1 MMNIDHR
8 KIIDHI
14 TLGQEPLDKLKKAPP
29 PKLTGEEALGLKF
42 KTGTPVKD
50 KVTNLK
56 GVIVYATRK
65 IARIQ
70 SARG

>member
-1 MMNIDHR
+1 MGVDHR

-42 KTGTPVKD
+42 KTGTPVRD
-50 KVTNLK
+50 KITGKK

>member
-1 MMNIDHR
+1 MDIDHR

-14 TLGQEPLDKLKKAPP
+14 TLGQEPLEELKKAPP
-29 PKLTGEEALGLKF
+29 PKIEGEEALGLKF

-56 GVIVYATRK
+56 GVVVYATRK
-65 IARIQ
+65 TTAI
-70 SARG
+70 

>member
-1 MMNIDHR
+1 MGVDHR

-14 TLGQEPLDKLKKAPP
+14 TLGQQPLDKLKKAPP

-42 KTGTPVKD
+42 KTGTPVRD
-50 KVTNLK
+50 KITGQK

-65 IARIQ
+65 TTKV
-70 SARG
+70 